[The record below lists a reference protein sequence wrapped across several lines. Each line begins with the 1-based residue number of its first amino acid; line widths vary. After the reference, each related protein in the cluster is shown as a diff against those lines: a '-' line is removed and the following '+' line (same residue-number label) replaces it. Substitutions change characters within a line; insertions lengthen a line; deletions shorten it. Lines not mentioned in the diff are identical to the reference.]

1 LKKKSILFIADRPEW
16 AYHNLIKT
24 WAQGLT
30 DFDCYIAFE
39 EDFTIQPK
47 EFSVSQ
53 KLATSVINILRNSNK
68 KFVIHPSSKFSY
80 PIYKT
85 APVYEVDSGKK
96 VEKTDFDIIYE
107 CAFYFQFM
115 AVLPFKA
122 EKKFVGIYTDSYPHE
137 GPTFDVKTGTD
148 LKKLSRKEFFK
159 KYLSQYDGII
169 VGSRGLYDHYKL
181 LTDKLTFANGI
192 YHQEN
197 FVANNRVGAE
207 EHLTIGW
214 TGNPNRPM
222 KGFREVIEPA
232 IEAVNKT
239 GRKVALKT
247 KFSGPYQDLLNFYT
261 DVDLVVIASEADT
274 GPSLFAEASLSKVPC
289 ISTNIGFPKMII
301 QSGSNGIIVKRDLD
315 EIKNAIIE
323 IYDNRPLL
331 KSFSERIRQDYLEQL
346 DNEISFGN
354 LKTLFS

>member
-1 LKKKSILFIADRPEW
+1 MKKRSILFIADRPEW

-68 KFVIHPSSKFSY
+68 KFVIHSSSRFSY
-80 PIYKT
+80 PVYKT
-85 APVYEVDSGKK
+85 APVYEVDSAKK

-115 AVLPFKA
+115 AVLPFEA
-122 EKKFVGIYTDSYPHE
+122 EKRFVGIYTDSYPHE

-197 FVANNRVGAE
+197 FDANNRVGAE

-239 GRKVALKT
+239 GRKVVLKT

-289 ISTNIGFPKMII
+289 VSTNIGFPKMVIR
-301 QSGSNGIIVKRDLD
+301 NGENGLLVNRDAG
-315 EIKNAIIE
+315 EIENAIIRL
-323 IYDNRPLL
+323 YDDRALL
-331 KSFSERIRQDYLEQL
+331 KSFSKRIKTDYLAIL
-346 DNEISFGN
+346 DNEISIRN
-354 LKTLFS
+354 LNKLFS